1 MLYLQNK
8 LSELTSDKEVK
19 KALQA
24 AYPYAFA
31 EEPTPIELRY
41 ATGMEMNVTTDK
53 GNVIPQRTKEV
64 LVLTKLDQVVN
75 LTSKDRE
82 LVSVAYTEESAKIEE
97 KTGKLKVTA
106 RHKNIAYGHFLYPKQ
121 GGKDYEFL
129 IFLHFFS
136 PQFEGGHPDKQL
148 SESYQRIVA
157 FNEEISAQQELDEMA
172 EINNVK
178 GAVLKAS
185 EEQLRTLAQ
194 VLPNINHEAAK
205 VVLQKTIA
213 NLIDKDAD
221 ARKRIKEFVASFSE
235 EVKESVQEVT
245 RIKKAITEGHI
256 QADER
261 GVFCILKGDR
271 EELIPGPQNL
281 EDKQTIEKI
290 VAIYKSSSAPLQK
303 AMIGAK

>member
-1 MLYLQNK
+1 
-8 LSELTSDKEVK
+8 
-19 KALQA
+19 
-24 AYPYAFA
+24 
-31 EEPTPIELRY
+31 
-41 ATGMEMNVTTDK
+41 
-53 GNVIPQRTKEV
+53 
-64 LVLTKLDQVVN
+64 
-75 LTSKDRE
+75 
-82 LVSVAYTEESAKIEE
+82 
-97 KTGKLKVTA
+97 
-106 RHKNIAYGHFLYPKQ
+106 
-121 GGKDYEFL
+121 
-129 IFLHFFS
+129 
-136 PQFEGGHPDKQL
+136 
-148 SESYQRIVA
+148 
-157 FNEEISAQQELDEMA
+157 MA

-178 GAVLKAS
+178 GVVLKAS

-221 ARKRIKEFVASFSE
+221 ARKRIKEFVANFSE

-281 EDKQTIEKI
+281 EDKQTIEKL